1 MDEKRLKEL
10 AEVCRELLPGVV
22 LVPCPGGLSLSQPMF
37 YVAAEQHGRRGD
49 AVRVEVQIGPL
60 SVVEVGTGD
69 RATVE
74 RMREI
79 LLGLHGALGEL
90 LGVSHVAR

>member
-1 MDEKRLKEL
+1 MESERLKEL
-10 AEVCRELLPGVV
+10 AEVCRELLPGAV
-22 LVPCPGGLSLSQPMF
+22 LAAHPGGLSLSQPLL
-37 YVAAEQHGRRGD
+37 YVAVEQHGRRGD

-60 SVVEVGTGD
+60 AVVEVGTGD

-79 LLGLHGALGEL
+79 LLGLHRALGVL
-90 LGVSHVAR
+90 LGVSDG

>member
-1 MDEKRLKEL
+1 MESERLKEL
-10 AEVCRELLPGVV
+10 AEVCRELLPGAV
-22 LVPCPGGLSLSQPMF
+22 LAAHPGGLRLAEPLF
-37 YVAAEQHGRRGD
+37 YAAVEEHGRNRK

-60 SVVEVGTGD
+60 AVVEVGTGD

-79 LLGLHGALGEL
+79 LLGLHGALGVL
-90 LGVSHVAR
+90 LGVSDG